1 MRKHMPT
8 RILAGGDAHLV
19 MGASD
24 HTHPIRFR
32 VTINGAPPGADH
44 GFDVDADGWGK
55 VSDER
60 LYQLVR
66 QAGPVGEHTFE
77 IEFFGAGV
85 RAYGFR
91 FG

>member
-1 MRKHMPT
+1 M
-8 RILAGGDAHLV
+8 
-19 MGASD
+19 
-24 HTHPIRFR
+24 
-32 VTINGAPPGADH
+32 
-44 GFDVDADGWGK
+44 
-55 VSDER
+55 
-60 LYQLVR
+60 R